1 MLESAQ
7 LSMILNLNQGVS
19 EKRDRLELKLL
30 FLIQQY
36 INPAPEKNR
45 CNSLEML
52 YELHYFFQGQ
62 QGAGLKH
69 YWIWT
74 NRFNFSLSH
83 FDPTSNIT
91 KGYEI
96 VLKHPVST
104 YSDV

>member
-7 LSMILNLNQGVS
+7 LSMILNLNQGIS

-52 YELHYFFQGQ
+52 YQLHLFFS
-62 QGAGLKH
+62 GAARC
-69 YWIWT
+69 WIKT
-74 NRFNFSLSH
+74 LL
-83 FDPTSNIT
+83 D
-91 KGYEI
+91 
-96 VLKHPVST
+96 L
-104 YSDV
+104 D